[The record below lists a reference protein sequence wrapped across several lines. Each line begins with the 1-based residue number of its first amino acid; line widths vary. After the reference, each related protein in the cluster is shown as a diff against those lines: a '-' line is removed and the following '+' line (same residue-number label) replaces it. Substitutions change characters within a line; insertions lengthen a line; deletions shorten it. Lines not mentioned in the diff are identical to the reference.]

1 MGNIIVCWAARLS
14 GALLILSVIPHYF
27 FALPARVL
35 QPVADGRVDAD
46 LGKTYYA
53 VWVFASLT
61 IVLTGASLIYVSGD
75 LKKGETKAWWMTL
88 LLSGGLTLYGAYINL
103 KYPEHTHKIAFLV
116 FGLITLAPLVIFLR
130 GFLRKKSQ

>member
-1 MGNIIVCWAARLS
+1 MKGNIIACWAARLS
-14 GALLILSVIPHYF
+14 GALLILSVVPHYF

-61 IVLTGASLIYVSGD
+61 IILTGASFIYVSGD
-75 LKKGETKAWWMTL
+75 LKKGEAKAWWMTL

-103 KYPEHTHKIAFLV
+103 KYPEHTHNLSFLI
-116 FGLITLAPLVIFLR
+116 FGLITLLPLLIVS
-130 GFLRKKSQ
+130 RKFVSSR

>member
-1 MGNIIVCWAARLS
+1 MKGNIIVCWAARLS
-14 GALLILSVIPHYF
+14 GMLLILSVIPHYF
-27 FALPARVL
+27 LALPARVL

-75 LKKGETKAWWMTL
+75 LKRGETKAWWMTL

-103 KYPEHTHKIAFLV
+103 KYPEHTHNFSFLI
-116 FGLITLAPLVIFLR
+116 FGLITLLPLLIFSAR
-130 GFLRKKSQ
+130 FFRSR